1 MKVLS
6 GYRTGLFQ
14 MLQMQGCA
22 INKFR
27 KKTNQKLLPSSP
39 RTESESQKYQYMP
52 MPKLS
57 QAERPPFNQKRLSSY
72 HRLVC
77 KKKKTLMFFSL
88 FLLQDNA
95 RPLCIVQKN
104 TCATIHDR
112 STNFHLDAL
121 FIRTSFSFCTVSLIS
136 GRSTCSASTS

>member
-1 MKVLS
+1 MYKKCSCKQDLLS

-39 RTESESQKYQYMP
+39 RTESESQEYQYKP
-52 MPKLS
+52 MPKPS
-57 QAERPPFNQKRLSSY
+57 QAKPSALRSIKKRLSSY

-77 KKKKTLMFFSL
+77 KKTNRSCFSL

-95 RPLCIVQKN
+95 KPLCIVQKT
-104 TCATIHDR
+104 TCATIH
-112 STNFHLDAL
+112 
-121 FIRTSFSFCTVSLIS
+121 I
-136 GRSTCSASTS
+136 